1 MNTQG
6 RTEEEARANLE
17 DALKEFLEASRQTM
31 SSEYKSP
38 DWESY
43 RMDVR
48 RPHEALEPIEQEI
61 EVVDGALRALVDAGI
76 IPHAEYDR
84 DKFLA
89 HRQAVRDLFEIPWT
103 AITPRM
109 QRLIWAINA
118 IKRPNNMIA
127 AGVYCGNT
135 FISNAGAAVGPG
147 ACYTAEN
154 LIGIEIKPEEADRA
168 ERNVRRIDPTGVARI
183 VAADAVD
190 VVRDFEGQIDLL
202 YLDADGAGG
211 RGKGVYL
218 DILEACIDR
227 MSPGSV
233 VLAHNSVNAA
243 ERLRHYLD
251 FVRDPANMSASVN
264 VIFDPEGLEVSVC

>member
-1 MNTQG
+1 M
-6 RTEEEARANLE
+6 A
-17 DALKEFLEASRQTM
+17 FIHQT
-31 SSEYKSP
+31 P
-38 DWESY
+38 DWEAY

-48 RPHEALEPIEQEI
+48 QPHETLEPLEQEI
-61 EVVDGALRALVDAGI
+61 EVVDGALRTLKESGM
-76 IPHAEYDR
+76 IPHTEYDR

-118 IKRPNNMIA
+118 ITRPNNMIA
-127 AGVYCGNT
+127 AGIYCGNT

-147 ACYTAEN
+147 ARYTAEN
-154 LIGIEIKPEEADRA
+154 LIGIEIVPEEAERA
-168 ERNVRRIDPTGVARI
+168 ERNVRRIDPSGVARI

-190 VVRDFEGQIDLL
+190 VVRDFDGPIDLL

-227 MSPGSV
+227 MPPGSV
-233 VLAHNSVNAA
+233 VLAHNSVNCF
-243 ERLRHYLD
+243 ERLEFYLD

-264 VIFDPEGLEVSVC
+264 IIFDPEGLEVSVR